1 MTRFLRPLTL
11 AVTACLL
18 AATTSRAQ
26 TPQYTSFAGVKHTSE
41 PDTGAVARAL
51 GASSADP
58 KNVDKLITLGLAQT
72 AIRQVREAIA
82 TFTTAITLEP
92 TRAILY
98 RHRGHR
104 YVSLGE
110 YDQALTDMNTGA
122 KLDATIYGIW
132 YHKGVAHFAK
142 QQFAEAAQAFATGRP
157 HAPSDN
163 EFIGSTDWMWMSLA
177 RAGKAAEAE
186 QVIRSIPDSIKIP
199 ADYAYGR
206 RLRLYRGET
215 APDDVMQPGDT
226 AGVQVSTLAFGIGNW
241 YLVKTDTAKAKA
253 WFARSVAGKGWPAF
267 AYMISERELKRL
279 K

>member
-1 MTRFLRPLTL
+1 MTRFFRPLTL
-11 AVTACLL
+11 AITACML
-18 AATTSRAQ
+18 AVTTLRAQ
-26 TPQYTSFAGVKHTSE
+26 TPQYTSFAGVRHTSE

-51 GASSADP
+51 AASTADP

-82 TFTTAITLEP
+82 TFTTAIMLEP
-92 TRAILY
+92 TKAILY

-110 YDQALTDMNTGA
+110 YDQALADMNTGA

-206 RLRLYRGET
+206 RLRLYRGRRRPMT
-215 APDDVMQPGDT
+215 
-226 AGVQVSTLAFGIGNW
+226 
-241 YLVKTDTAKAKA
+241 
-253 WFARSVAGKGWPAF
+253 
-267 AYMISERELKRL
+267 
-279 K
+279 